1 MRESMPLIFGWK
13 VDFAK
18 HPTVYDPIL
27 NLRSDFGAGP
37 KIWSLLLRAN
47 FDSDIHVVPRNIF
60 WLSRVDVGPW
70 V

>member
-1 MRESMPLIFGWK
+1 MISVLLQKEER
-13 VDFAK
+13 AY
-18 HPTVYDPIL
+18 HTVYDPIA
-27 NLRSDFGAGP
+27 NLRSDFGAGS

-47 FDSDIHVVPRNIF
+47 FDSDIHVGPRNIF

>member
-1 MRESMPLIFGWK
+1 MRMISVLLQKEER
-13 VDFAK
+13 AY
-18 HPTVYDPIL
+18 HTVYDPIS